1 MGFLK
6 PQLRKIASLEAAVNM
21 AVWDLS
27 TQKQNI
33 PLYKSFG
40 FENTIFLKLAI
51 QYQLEN

>member
-33 PLYKSFG
+33 PLINHLVLK
-40 FENTIFLKLAI
+40 IQLLPKLAI